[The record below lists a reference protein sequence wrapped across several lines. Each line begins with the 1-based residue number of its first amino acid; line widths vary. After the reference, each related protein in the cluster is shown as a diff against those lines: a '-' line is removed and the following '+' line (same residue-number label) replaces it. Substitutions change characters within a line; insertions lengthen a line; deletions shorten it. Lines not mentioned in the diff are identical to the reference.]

1 VGAGRRRL
9 RPVPPARDAR
19 RPDLGQGRSVR
30 LDRGVE
36 LLLSDAGFTGV
47 RTVSGSVPVRF
58 DSADHWHRWT
68 MSTGQRFMWDL
79 VPDTERAAVLARA
92 STAAE
97 DTRRHN
103 SDGRIG
109 FDQQVRYTFGR
120 R

>member
-1 VGAGRRRL
+1 
-9 RPVPPARDAR
+9 
-19 RPDLGQGRSVR
+19 
-30 LDRGVE
+30 
-36 LLLSDAGFTGV
+36 
-47 RTVSGSVPVRF
+47 
-58 DSADHWHRWT
+58 
-68 MSTGQRFMWDL
+68 L